1 MEEVPEQFL
10 QVKLP
15 RLTLEPLVENAVK
28 HGIAPRPEGGQVS
41 ISAYQ
46 QGLNLCLVV
55 SDSGIGM
62 TTQTLEQV
70 RRGTTSGGVGL
81 TNVSERLK
89 NVYGS
94 EYVPTITSV
103 YGEGTTVRFAVPL
116 VGS

>member
-1 MEEVPEQFL
+1 
-10 QVKLP
+10 
-15 RLTLEPLVENAVK
+15 
-28 HGIAPRPEGGQVS
+28 
-41 ISAYQ
+41 
-46 QGLNLCLVV
+46 
-55 SDSGIGM
+55 M

-103 YGEGTTVRFAVPL
+103 YGEGTTVRFAVPWGWKVMSSYRPAKLRVL
-116 VGS
+116 VVDDEAPARSELKYLLEKTEK